1 MNSEGGVGFDWKP
14 QKRQEKSE
22 RRKAEVT
29 ERRKEKRV
37 KTDRA
42 VDREGS

>member
-1 MNSEGGVGFDWKP
+1 MEASEASGEVKI
-14 QKRQEKSE
+14 
-22 RRKAEVT
+22 RKAEVT